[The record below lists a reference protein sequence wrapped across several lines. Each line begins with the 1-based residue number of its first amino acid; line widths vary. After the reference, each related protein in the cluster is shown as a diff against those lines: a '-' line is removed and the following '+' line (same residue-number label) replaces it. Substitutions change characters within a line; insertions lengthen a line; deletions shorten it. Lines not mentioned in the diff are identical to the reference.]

1 MMFVLF
7 LFTLLQ
13 FSHPA
18 YPPATLTEA
27 VNRVGLVEELKGR
40 EMAID
45 VGGYLE
51 EVRKVFAS
59 GVAQEHAYRPAL
71 EKLFKSITPDVTAIN
86 EPKGIKV
93 GRPDFVFLRSAGKGA
108 DITVGHCEAKD
119 VGLGINPKGMS
130 DFNKAQH
137 ERYVKALP
145 NLVYT
150 NGLDWRFYKKGELV
164 REISIADFIMG
175 IQPKPDQFA
184 VLAHQLEDFCAERL
198 QTITSAEKLAEMMAG
213 KAVLIKDILFNSLK
227 DDKDLRTDLTGQY
240 ESFKD
245 MLIHDLSAED
255 FADLYAETI
264 AYGMFGARLHD
275 KTLDSFSRAEALDL
289 MPKSNPFLRNL
300 FTYVAGPQLDERIRR
315 TIDELAEIFQATD
328 LQKLF
333 EDFGKFT
340 QRNDPFIHFYE
351 TFLAEYN
358 PAKRKARGVWYTPE
372 PVVNFI
378 VRAVDDVLKTEFGL
392 PMGLADTSKVT
403 VDWDTGQTDKKGK
416 AITTRKEV
424 HRVQILDP
432 AAGTGTF
439 LAEVIKQI
447 APRVKDV
454 AEGQWS
460 SYVEKELIPRL
471 HGFELLMASY
481 AMCHM
486 KLDMMLTE
494 MGYKPTSGTPPRLS
508 VYLTNSLEEG
518 ERANQTLPFAQ
529 WLSNEAKEAN
539 AIKRDMPI
547 MCVIGNPPY
556 SGHSSN
562 KGTWINRLVEDY
574 KKSPELKKPAQ
585 AKWLSDDY
593 VKFIR
598 FAEHLIEKN
607 GEGILAFITNH
618 AYLDNPTFLD
628 MRAHL
633 MTTFDNIYVHDLHG
647 NSMKRET
654 APDGSPDKNVF
665 DIRPGVAILIG
676 AKTRRNLPVR
686 ERVNRTVQFVD
697 VWGDRQ
703 AKNNWL
709 GSNSLASV
717 TYQHISPKK
726 KPWTFKP
733 QDGVLFERYS
743 SWPSLFELFSGH
755 EKAAPGIVTTHDQFA
770 ISWDREEANE
780 KVLRFINTADEAMAR
795 KQFSLCTQGQW
806 NYARAKSTLQRLEWK
821 NKIVPILYRPFD
833 TRFTVYDSNVAVHR
847 RERVS
852 AHFVGHNNLGLIF
865 SRQAISD
872 AGGFNQII
880 CTDKIFDNRGVYSN
894 KGISSLAPLFIFPKA
909 DELDQ
914 TRRVNFDP
922 KIHKAIIEAVV
933 GKPSPA
939 PRIKSGGHPL
949 PQAGEVKVPDEVAI
963 FDYIYGVLHCPAYRE
978 TYREFLKI
986 DFPRVP
992 YPPSPD
998 VFWDVSAKG
1007 TALRRL
1013 HLMEDAAIGATPY
1026 KFTGQGDSVVGKV
1039 KYEGGR
1045 VSINDGQGFDGV
1057 PETAWNFYI
1066 GGYQPAQKWLKDR
1079 KGRELSFDDI
1089 KHYQKIIK
1097 ILSETDRIMKTI
1109 EMPL

>member
-1 MMFVLF
+1 M
-7 LFTLLQ
+7 
-13 FSHPA
+13 
-18 YPPATLTEA
+18 
-27 VNRVGLVEELKGR
+27 
-40 EMAID
+40 
-45 VGGYLE
+45 
-51 EVRKVFAS
+51 
-59 GVAQEHAYRPAL
+59 
-71 EKLFKSITPDVTAIN
+71 
-86 EPKGIKV
+86 KV

-119 VGLGINPKGMS
+119 VGLGIVPKGMN
-130 DFNKAQH
+130 DFNKAQF

-145 NLVYT
+145 NLIYT
-150 NGLDWRFYKKGELV
+150 NGLDFRFYKKGELA
-164 REISIADFIMG
+164 REISIADYLMG
-175 IQPKPDQFA
+175 IQPKPDQFPA
-184 VLAHQLEDFCAERL
+184 LVHQLEDFAAERL

-213 KAVLIKDILFNSLK
+213 KAVLIKDILFNSLR
-227 DDKDLRTDLTGQY
+227 DDKDLQTDLTGQY
-240 ESFKD
+240 QSFRD

-255 FADLYAETI
+255 FADIYAETI
-264 AYGMFGARLHD
+264 AYGLFGARLHD
-275 KTLDSFSRAEALDL
+275 KTLNDFSRAEALDL

-300 FTYVAGPQLDERIRR
+300 FTYVAGPTLDERIRR
-315 TIDELAEIFQATD
+315 TVDELAEIFQATD
-328 LQKLF
+328 LPKLF

-392 PMGLADTSKVT
+392 ADGLADTSKVT

-416 AITTRKEV
+416 PITIRKEV

-460 SYVEKELIPRL
+460 FYVEKELIPRL

-494 MGYKPTSGTPPRLS
+494 MGYKATSGTPPRLG

-539 AIKRDMPI
+539 TIKRDMPI

-556 SGHSSN
+556 SGESAN
-562 KGTWINRLVEDY
+562 KGEWIMGLMEAYKKEPGGKEKLNERNPKWIN
-574 KKSPELKKPAQ
+574 
-585 AKWLSDDY
+585 DDY

-607 GEGILAFITNH
+607 GEGVLGFITNH
-618 AYLDNPTFLD
+618 GYLDNPTFRG
-628 MRAHL
+628 MRWHL
-633 MTTFDNIYVHDLHG
+633 LKTFDKIWVLDLHG
-647 NSMKRET
+647 NGLKEEVPPLS
-654 APDGSPDKNVF
+654 PPDKNVF
-665 DIRPGVAILIG
+665 DITKAGVAVVVALKKR
-676 AKTRRNLPVR
+676 ASPST
-686 ERVNRTVQFVD
+686 
-697 VWGDRQ
+697 
-703 AKNNWL
+703 
-709 GSNSLASV
+709 LASV
-717 TYQHISPKK
+717 LKGDIFGSRKVK
-726 KPWTFKP
+726 
-733 QDGVLFERYS
+733 
-743 SWPSLFELFSGH
+743 
-755 EKAAPGIVTTHDQFA
+755 EKALEKDIRELSVDRIDLRAPRYFFREWDYELEPIYERGFSIGDLMSVNSNGIVTGDDSCLLAHNVSELRSKVEQDHHIFSDNFVERINYRLFETTFIYNDPELVERSRSDVMRHYGRTDQFGFLLSKQVRDYHYAHIFVTKLQSEA
-770 ISWDREEANE
+770 IFLSPT
-780 KVLRFINTADEAMAR
+780 TATNAMN
-795 KQFSLCTQGQW
+795 LPLW
-806 NYARAKSTLQRLEWK
+806 IYPL
-821 NKIVPILYRPFD
+821 
-833 TRFTVYDSNVAVHR
+833 DS
-847 RERVS
+847 E
-852 AHFVGHNNLGLIF
+852 LI
-865 SRQAISD
+865 
-872 AGGFNQII
+872 
-880 CTDKIFDNRGVYSN
+880 
-894 KGISSLAPLFIFPKA
+894 
-909 DELDQ
+909 Q

-922 KIHKAIIEAVV
+922 KIHKSIEERATD
-933 GKPSPA
+933 
-939 PRIKSGGHPL
+939 
-949 PQAGEVKVPDEVAI
+949 EVHGVPDELAI

-1007 TALRRL
+1007 GQLRKL
-1013 HLMEDAAIGATPY
+1013 HLMEDAAIGAAPY
-1026 KFTGQGDSVVGKV
+1026 KFTGLGDSVVGKV
-1039 KYEGGR
+1039 AYEGGVVR
-1045 VSINDGQGFDGV
+1045 INATQGFEAV
-1057 PETAWNFYI
+1057 PEIAWNFYI

-1079 KGRELSFDDI
+1079 KGRALSFDDI
-1089 KHYQKIIK
+1089 RHYQKIVK

-1109 EMPL
+1109 DMPL